1 MSAVYWGIVAGL
13 AAMVVT
19 LFVCLGLMYPKTKGS
34 SNASSGRI
42 DEPSEA
48 ATQDL
53 AGHRRAA

>member
-34 SNASSGRI
+34 SSGRI

-48 ATQDL
+48 ATQAL

>member
-1 MSAVYWGIVAGL
+1 MTAVYWGIVTGL

-34 SNASSGRI
+34 STAPSARI
-42 DEPSEA
+42 DEPGEA
-48 ATQDL
+48 GTQAA

>member
-13 AAMVVT
+13 VAMVVT

-34 SNASSGRI
+34 STAPSARI
-42 DEPSEA
+42 DEPGEA
-48 ATQDL
+48 TTQAL